1 MLSCLYM
8 QAHSLYFH
16 IPFCKRRC
24 AYCDFNTY
32 AGMERWI
39 PAYLDALCR
48 EIKLVAGSIP
58 DHLPVHT
65 VFFGGGT
72 PSLLPIEGIG
82 RILEESAR
90 SFAFQPEMEITL
102 EANPGTL
109 SLEYLQ
115 GLREIG
121 VNRLSLG
128 MQSAHPQE
136 LKLLTRLHDYP
147 EVIQSVSW
155 ARQAGF
161 DNLSLD
167 LIFGL
172 PGQSLERWQQSLD
185 LALGLAPEHISL
197 YSLIVEEGTPMFSWS
212 ARGLVDLP
220 DNDRAA
226 DMYELAMSRLE
237 LAGYTQYEISNWA
250 VRGVNDELRSCRHN
264 LQYWRGLPYLGFGA
278 GAHGYAR
285 GWRTADVNPIRE
297 YIQRSMQ
304 GESQPFPRSPAN
316 ASAHA
321 VEFEDEV
328 GEFMMV
334 GLRLTDEGVSERIFN
349 DRFGISLA
357 EKYARPVARLAH
369 AGLVEWAGENG
380 DLHLRLTRR
389 GRLLGNQVFVEFI

>member
-1 MLSCLYM
+1 M

-48 EIKLVAGSIP
+48 EIELVASSI
-58 DHLPVHT
+58 DEDIPVHT

-82 RILEESAR
+82 RILEESAKR
-90 SFAFQPEMEITL
+90 FRFQPGMEISL

-109 SLEYLQ
+109 TQEYLRSLR
-115 GLREIG
+115 GLG

-136 LKLLTRLHDYP
+136 LALLTRLHDFR

-155 ARQAGF
+155 ARQVGF

-172 PGQSLERWQQSLD
+172 PGQSLDRWQQSLD

-220 DNDRAA
+220 DNDQAA
-226 DMYELAMSRLE
+226 DMYELAMDRLE
-237 LAGYTQYEISNWA
+237 SAGYTQYEISNWA
-250 VRGVNDELRSCRHN
+250 LKGANGDLRSCRHN

-278 GAHGYAR
+278 GAHGYAG
-285 GWRTADVNPIRE
+285 GWRTADVAPIRE

-316 ASAHA
+316 SAAHV
-321 VEFEDEV
+321 VEPEDEM

-334 GLRLTDEGVSERIFN
+334 GLRLTEEGVSDGIFSE
-349 DRFGISLA
+349 RFGISLD
-357 EKYARPVARLAH
+357 EKYARPVAQLTQ
-369 AGLVEWAGENG
+369 AGLVERVGEG
-380 DLHLRLTRR
+380 GYRQLRLTRR

>member
-48 EIKLVAGSIP
+48 EIELVANSSAER
-58 DHLPVHT
+58 LPVHT

-72 PSLLPIEGIG
+72 PSLLPIEGIE
-82 RILEESAR
+82 RILEESAKH
-90 SFAFQPEMEITL
+90 FIFQPDMEITL

-109 SLEYLQ
+109 TPEYLRSLR
-115 GLREIG
+115 GLG

-136 LKLLTRLHDYP
+136 LKLLTRLHDYHD
-147 EVIQSVSW
+147 VIQSVSW

-172 PGQSLERWQQSLD
+172 PGQSLDRWQQSLD
-185 LALGLAPEHISL
+185 LAMGLAPEHISL

-220 DNDRAA
+220 DNDQAA
-226 DMYELAMSRLE
+226 DMYELAMSVLE
-237 LAGYTQYEISNWA
+237 PAGYTHYEISNWA
-250 VRGVNDELRSCRHN
+250 VKGPNGKLRSCRHN

-278 GAHGYAR
+278 GAHGYAG
-285 GWRTADVNPIRE
+285 GWRTADVNPIWE

-316 ASAHA
+316 AAAHA
-321 VEFEDEV
+321 VERKDDM

-334 GLRLTDEGVSERIFN
+334 GLRLTDEGVSDRIFSQ
-349 DRFGISLA
+349 RYGIGLD
-357 EKYARPVARLAH
+357 EKYGKPVARLTK
-369 AGLVEWAGENG
+369 AGLIEWVGEDG
-380 DLHLRLTRR
+380 DKILRLTRR